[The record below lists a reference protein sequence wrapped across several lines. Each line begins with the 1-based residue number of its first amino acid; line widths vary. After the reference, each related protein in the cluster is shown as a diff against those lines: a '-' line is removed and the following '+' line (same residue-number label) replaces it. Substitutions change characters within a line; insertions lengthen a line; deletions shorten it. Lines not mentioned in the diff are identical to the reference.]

1 MLDVLGY
8 EVYEGV
14 TVRDAL
20 TVVVVMAVAVFIAKV
35 VTMNI
40 RRALA
45 DKVRRDQLEIVAKVV
60 YYGIIVIAFLGVTPL
75 LGLNLSGLL
84 VAGGIAGIVIG
95 FASQSVVSNFVSG
108 LFLLWERP
116 IKIGDAIQV
125 EGISGIV
132 EDIHVMST
140 VVRTFD
146 GLYVRIPN
154 EKMFTSNIINYVT
167 NVARRIEYVIGISYD
182 DDANKAIEIIK
193 GVLES
198 EPFALKEPNPDV
210 FVDSLGDSSV
220 NVVVRFWAPASEWY
234 NVKKR
239 VLWRIKVELEKNGI
253 TIPFPQ
259 RVVWFANEVKV
270 KSSS

>member
-1 MLDVLGY
+1 MLDILGY
-8 EVYEGV
+8 EIYEGV

-20 TVVVVMAVAVFIAKV
+20 TVVVVMLIAVFIARV
-35 VTMNI
+35 VTINV

-45 DKVRRDQLEIVAKVV
+45 DKVRRDQLEIVAKVI
-60 YYGIIVIAFLGVTPL
+60 YYGIIVVAFLGVTPL

-125 EGISGIV
+125 EGVSGIV

-140 VVRTFD
+140 VVRTFN

-154 EKMFTSNIINYVT
+154 EKMFTSNIVNYVA
-167 NVARRIEYVIGISYD
+167 NVARRIEYIIGISYD
-182 DDANKAIEIIK
+182 DDADKAVEVIK
-193 GVLES
+193 GVIEE
-198 EPFALKEPNPDV
+198 EPFALKEPSPDV
-210 FVDSLGDSSV
+210 FVDNLGDSSV
-220 NVVVRFWAPASEWY
+220 NIVVRFWAPVSEWY
-234 NVKKR
+234 DVKKR
-239 VLWRIKVELEKNGI
+239 LLWKIKVELEKNGI

-259 RVVWFANEVKV
+259 RVLWFANEVRV
-270 KSSS
+270 KES

>member
-1 MLDVLGY
+1 MLDFLNYVIY
-8 EVYEGV
+8 DGV
-14 TVRDAL
+14 TFAKAL
-20 TVVVVMAVAVFIAKV
+20 AVVVVMLVAVLIAKV
-35 VTMNI
+35 VTMNVK
-40 RRALA
+40 RALA
-45 DKVRRDQLEIVAKVV
+45 DKVRRDQLEIVTKVV
-60 YYGIIVIAFLGVTPL
+60 YYGIIVVAVLGVTPL
-75 LGLNLSGLL
+75 LGLNFSGLL

-125 EGISGIV
+125 EGVSGIV

-154 EKMFTSNIINYVT
+154 EKMFTSNITNYVA

-182 DDANKAIEIIK
+182 DDADKAIEIIE
-193 GVLES
+193 GVLEK
-198 EPFALKEPNPDV
+198 EPFALKDPSPDV
-210 FVDSLGDSSV
+210 FVDSLGESSV
-220 NVVVRFWAPASEWY
+220 NIVVRFWAPASEWY
-234 NVKKR
+234 DVRKR

-270 KSSS
+270 KKS

>member
-14 TVRDAL
+14 TVGDAL
-20 TVVVVMAVAVFIAKV
+20 TVVVVMLIAVLIARV
-35 VTMNI
+35 VTMNV

-60 YYGIIVIAFLGVTPL
+60 YYGIIVVAFLGVTPL

-116 IKIGDAIQV
+116 IKIGDAIKV
-125 EGISGIV
+125 DEVAGIV

-154 EKMFTSNIINYVT
+154 EKMFTSNIINYVA
-167 NVARRIEYVIGISYD
+167 NVARRVEYVIGISYS
-182 DDANKAIEIIK
+182 DDADKAVKIIE
-193 GVLES
+193 GVLEK
-198 EPFALKEPNPDV
+198 EPFALKEPSPDV

-220 NVVVRFWAPASEWY
+220 NIIVRFWAPASEWY
-234 NVKKR
+234 DVKKR
-239 VLWRIKVELEKNGI
+239 VLWRIKVELERSGI

-259 RVVWFANEVKV
+259 RVVWFANEIKV
-270 KSSS
+270 KKS